1 MELSF
6 LCDTKNMKNTTQL
19 VKDLR
24 SLPDAI
30 YKDFCNQAKIVA
42 LEYPSAHGIDCF
54 ARGETIEYGFIDI
67 VGQHID
73 LKPNK
78 KEDFNDPDGLYAA
91 EHLTDVKT
99 QGNGFLPQKSKKALF
114 YSKQWDIKKTAQG
127 AKQFE
132 SKAHSYILIDP
143 ICARIAVVD
152 TNIFYNKPFRTNV
165 ARISFSVKPGDV
177 HMIYDVIGGV
187 INPEIVPDSSA
198 IYREIWNNAGKKM
211 RTLSEVST
219 IG

>member
-1 MELSF
+1 MLY
-6 LCDTKNMKNTTQL
+6 LNDMKNTTQL
-19 VKDLR
+19 VQDLR
-24 SLPDAI
+24 SVSPEV
-30 YKDFCNQAKIVA
+30 YRDFCNQAKIVA

-67 VGQHID
+67 VGQYID

-152 TNIFYNKPFRTNV
+152 TSIFYNKPFRTNV

-177 HMIYDVIGGV
+177 HMIYDGIGGV

>member
-1 MELSF
+1 
-6 LCDTKNMKNTTQL
+6 MKTTIDL
-19 VKDLR
+19 VQELR
-24 SLPDAI
+24 SLPDEI
-30 YKDFCNQAKIVA
+30 YENFCNQAKMVA

-73 LKPNK
+73 LKPNIK
-78 KEDFNDPDGLYAA
+78 ADFNDPDGLYAV

-99 QGNGFLPQKSKKALF
+99 QGNGFKPRKDQKALF
-114 YSKQWDIKKTAQG
+114 YSKQWDIKKTAAG

-152 TNIFYNKPFRTNV
+152 TGVFYRKKFRTNS
-165 ARISFSVKPGDV
+165 ARISFSVKPQDV
-177 HMIYDVIGGV
+177 YMIYDGIAKVIDTEV
-187 INPEIVPDSSA
+187 IPDPNA
-198 IYREIWNNAGKKM
+198 IFREIWRKAGN
-211 RTLSEVST
+211 RLDRLTTV
-219 IG
+219 

>member
-1 MELSF
+1 
-6 LCDTKNMKNTTQL
+6 MKTTLDL
-19 VKDLR
+19 VQELR
-24 SLPDAI
+24 SLPDEI
-30 YKDFCNQAKIVA
+30 YENFCNQAKMVA

-73 LKPNK
+73 LKPNIK
-78 KEDFNDPDGLYAA
+78 ADFNDPDGLYAV

-99 QGNGFLPQKSKKALF
+99 QGNGFKPRKDQKALF
-114 YSKQWDIKKTAQG
+114 YSKQWDIKKTAAG

-152 TNIFYNKPFRTNV
+152 TGVFYRKKFRTNS
-165 ARISFSVKPGDV
+165 ARISFSVKPQDV
-177 HMIYDVIGGV
+177 YMIYDGIAKVIDTEV
-187 INPEIVPDSSA
+187 IPDPNA
-198 IYREIWNNAGKKM
+198 IFREIWRKAGD
-211 RTLSEVST
+211 RLDSLTTV
-219 IG
+219 

>member
-1 MELSF
+1 MKTTLNLVQEL
-6 LCDTKNMKNTTQL
+6 L
-19 VKDLR
+19 
-24 SLPDAI
+24 SLPDEI
-30 YKDFCNQAKIVA
+30 YENFCNQAKMVA

-73 LKPNK
+73 LKPNIK
-78 KEDFNDPDGLYAA
+78 ADFNDPDGLYAV

-99 QGNGFLPQKSKKALF
+99 QGNGFKPRKDQKELF
-114 YSKQWDIKKTAQG
+114 YSKQWDIKKTAAG

-152 TNIFYNKPFRTNV
+152 TDVFYRKKFRTNS

-177 HMIYDVIGGV
+177 HMIYDGIAKVIDTEV
-187 INPEIVPDSSA
+187 IPDPNA
-198 IYREIWNNAGKKM
+198 IFREIWKKAGD
-211 RTLSEVST
+211 RLDSLTTV
-219 IG
+219 

>member
-1 MELSF
+1 
-6 LCDTKNMKNTTQL
+6 MKTTIDL
-19 VKDLR
+19 VQELR
-24 SLPDAI
+24 SLPDEI
-30 YKDFCNQAKIVA
+30 YENFCNQAKMVA

-73 LKPNK
+73 LKPNIK
-78 KEDFNDPDGLYAA
+78 ADFNDPDGLYAV

-99 QGNGFLPQKSKKALF
+99 QGNGFKPRKDQKALF
-114 YSKQWDIKKTAQG
+114 YSKQWDIKKTAAG

-152 TNIFYNKPFRTNV
+152 TGVFYRKKFRTNS
-165 ARISFSVKPGDV
+165 ARISFSVKPQDV
-177 HMIYDVIGGV
+177 YMIYDGIAKVIDIKV
-187 INPEIVPDSSA
+187 IPDPNA
-198 IYREIWNNAGKKM
+198 IFREIWRKAGD
-211 RTLSEVST
+211 RLDSLTTV
-219 IG
+219 

>member
-1 MELSF
+1 
-6 LCDTKNMKNTTQL
+6 MKTTIDFVQE
-19 VKDLR
+19 LR
-24 SLPDAI
+24 SLPDEI
-30 YKDFCNQAKIVA
+30 YENFCNQAKMVA

-73 LKPNK
+73 LKPNIK
-78 KEDFNDPDGLYAA
+78 ADFNDPDGLYAV

-99 QGNGFLPQKSKKALF
+99 QGNGFKPRKDQKALF
-114 YSKQWDIKKTAQG
+114 YSKQWDIKKTAAG

-152 TNIFYNKPFRTNV
+152 TGVFYRKKFRTNS
-165 ARISFSVKPGDV
+165 ARISFSVKPQDV
-177 HMIYDVIGGV
+177 YMIYDGIAKVIDTEV
-187 INPEIVPDSSA
+187 IPDPNA
-198 IYREIWNNAGKKM
+198 IFREIWRKAGD
-211 RTLSEVST
+211 RLDSLTTV
-219 IG
+219 

>member
-1 MELSF
+1 
-6 LCDTKNMKNTTQL
+6 MKNTLDL
-19 VKDLR
+19 VQELR

-30 YKDFCNQAKIVA
+30 YENFCNQAKMVA

-67 VGQHID
+67 VGQYID
-73 LKPNK
+73 LKPNI
-78 KEDFNDPDGLYAA
+78 KEDFNDPDGVYAV

-99 QGNGFLPQKSKKALF
+99 QGNGFLPQKSKKAMF
-114 YSKQWDIKKTAQG
+114 YSKQWDIKKTASG

-143 ICARIAVVD
+143 LCARIAVVD
-152 TNIFYNKPFRTNV
+152 TSVFYNKPFRTNS

-177 HMIYDVIGGV
+177 FMIYDGISNVIDAD
-187 INPEIVPDSSA
+187 IDPDPDA
-198 IYREIWNNAGKKM
+198 IYREIWQKAGE
-211 RTLSEVST
+211 RLTSL
-219 IG
+219 

>member
-1 MELSF
+1 
-6 LCDTKNMKNTTQL
+6 MKTTIDL
-19 VKDLR
+19 VQELR
-24 SLPDAI
+24 SLPDEI
-30 YKDFCNQAKIVA
+30 YENFCNQAKMVA

-73 LKPNK
+73 LKPNIK
-78 KEDFNDPDGLYAA
+78 ADFNDPDGLYAV

-99 QGNGFLPQKSKKALF
+99 QGNGFKPRKDQKALF
-114 YSKQWDIKKTAQG
+114 YSKQWDIKKTAAG

-152 TNIFYNKPFRTNV
+152 TGVFYRKKFRTNS
-165 ARISFSVKPGDV
+165 ARISFSVKPQDV
-177 HMIYDVIGGV
+177 YMIYDGIAKVIDTEV
-187 INPEIVPDSSA
+187 IPDPNA
-198 IYREIWNNAGKKM
+198 IFREIWRKAGD
-211 RTLSEVST
+211 RLDSLATV
-219 IG
+219 

>member
-1 MELSF
+1 
-6 LCDTKNMKNTTQL
+6 MKTTADLIQE
-19 VKDLR
+19 LR

-30 YKDFCNQAKIVA
+30 YENFCNQAKMVA

-73 LKPNK
+73 LKPNVK
-78 KEDFNDPDGLYAA
+78 ADFNDPDGVYAV

-99 QGNGFLPQKSKKALF
+99 QGNGFKPRKDQKALF
-114 YSKQWDIKKTAQG
+114 YSKQWDIKKTAAG

-152 TNIFYNKPFRTNV
+152 TSVFYRKKFRTNS
-165 ARISFSVKPGDV
+165 ARISFSVKPQDV
-177 HMIYDVIGGV
+177 YMIYDGIAKVIDT
-187 INPEIVPDSSA
+187 EIIPDPNA
-198 IYREIWNNAGKKM
+198 IFREIWRKAGD
-211 RTLSEVST
+211 RLDSLTTV
-219 IG
+219 

>member
-1 MELSF
+1 
-6 LCDTKNMKNTTQL
+6 MKTTLDL
-19 VKDLR
+19 VQELR

-30 YKDFCNQAKIVA
+30 YENFCNQAKMVA

-67 VGQHID
+67 VGQYID
-73 LKPNK
+73 LKPNI
-78 KEDFNDPDGLYAA
+78 KEDFNDPDGVYAV

-99 QGNGFLPQKSKKALF
+99 QGNGFLPQKSQKALF
-114 YSKQWDIKKTAQG
+114 YSKQWDIKKTASG

-152 TNIFYNKPFRTNV
+152 TSVFYRKPFRNNS
-165 ARISFSVKPGDV
+165 ARISFSVKPQDV
-177 HMIYDVIGGV
+177 YMIYDGIAKVIDTT
-187 INPEIVPDSSA
+187 IIPDPNA
-198 IYREIWNNAGKKM
+198 IYREIWKKAGDRLDDLKTVQDLPI
-211 RTLSEVST
+211 TLST
-219 IG
+219 LL